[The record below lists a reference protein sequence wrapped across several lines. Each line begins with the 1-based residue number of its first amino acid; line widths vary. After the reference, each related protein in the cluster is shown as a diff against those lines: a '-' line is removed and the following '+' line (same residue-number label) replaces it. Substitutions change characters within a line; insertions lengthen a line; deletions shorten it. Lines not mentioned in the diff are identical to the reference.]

1 MGIKQRVQRW
11 LGLPDTSADM
21 QTAQKW
27 DNSPKY
33 TSNSNMVGV
42 VSNNDVMSS
51 SSVTLTIHQGL
62 GGRAVVSSFYDR
74 QRDQQNT
81 TLYIIS
87 DEQDFVTEL
96 GRITATE
103 TLKR

>member
-11 LGLPDTSADM
+11 LGLPDTSVGM
-21 QTAQKW
+21 QKVQW
-27 DNSPKY
+27 DNSSKY
-33 TSNSNMVGV
+33 VGNAIGA

-51 SSVTLTIHQGL
+51 NSVTLTIHQGL
-62 GGRAVVSSFYDR
+62 GGRAVVSSYYDR

-81 TLYIIS
+81 TLYVIS

-96 GRITATE
+96 GRIAANE
-103 TLKR
+103 ALKR